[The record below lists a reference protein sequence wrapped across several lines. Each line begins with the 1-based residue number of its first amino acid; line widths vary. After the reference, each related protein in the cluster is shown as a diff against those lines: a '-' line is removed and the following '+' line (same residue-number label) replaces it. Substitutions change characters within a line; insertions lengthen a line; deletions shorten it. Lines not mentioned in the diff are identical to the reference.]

1 MPPTRAARTSHSQTS
16 DVPAKPEG
24 VESEK
29 TNDSKKSNDPKRIN
43 VAVTPET
50 VRALE
55 TLIEREG
62 VSLTEAVRRLI
73 GYGEFVYKAIKE
85 QNSEVLVKSQDGSI
99 REIVLL

>member
-1 MPPTRAARTSHSQTS
+1 MPPTRTARTNSPETS
-16 DVPAKPEG
+16 G
-24 VESEK
+24 R
-29 TNDSKKSNDPKRIN
+29 SKKTERVEPKRIN

-55 TLIEREG
+55 ALIEREG

-85 QNSEVLVKSQDGSI
+85 QNSEVLVKSKDGST